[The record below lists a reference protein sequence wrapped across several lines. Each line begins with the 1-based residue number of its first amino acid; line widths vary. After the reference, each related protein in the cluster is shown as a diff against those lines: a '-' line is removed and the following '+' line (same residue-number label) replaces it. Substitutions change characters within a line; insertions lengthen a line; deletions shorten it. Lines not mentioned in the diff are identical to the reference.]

1 MTSRNKYILCLQ
13 YMLMAFH
20 QIFISKSVQLLGLVL
35 TGLKKKRP
43 TKKKNKEQKTKQNKT
58 KQNKTKTKKKT
69 TTKQFDHYFQN
80 MSKSI
85 FYITLR
91 MLWHPRRV
99 RRVKGNSRSPRN

>member
-1 MTSRNKYILCLQ
+1 MASRNKYILYLQ

-20 QIFISKSVQLLGLVL
+20 QIFISNSVQLLGLVL
-35 TGLKKKRP
+35 IGLEEKDQQK
-43 TKKKNKEQKTKQNKT
+43 QKTKQNKT

-99 RRVKGNSRSPRN
+99 RRAKGNSRSPRN

>member
-1 MTSRNKYILCLQ
+1 
-13 YMLMAFH
+13 MLMAFH

-35 TGLKKKRP
+35 IDLEKKDQQK
-43 TKKKNKEQKTKQNKT
+43 QKTKKQSKT
-58 KQNKTKTKKKT
+58 KQKPRNKT

-99 RRVKGNSRSPRN
+99 RRAKGNSRSPRN

>member
-1 MTSRNKYILCLQ
+1 
-13 YMLMAFH
+13 MAFH
-20 QIFISKSVQLLGLVL
+20 QIFISNSVQLLGLVL
-35 TGLKKKRP
+35 IGLEEKDQQK
-43 TKKKNKEQKTKQNKT
+43 QKTKQNKT
-58 KQNKTKTKKKT
+58 KQKQNKNQEKNNKAIRS
-69 TTKQFDHYFQN
+69 FYFQN